1 MPAMTHEPCPRAQRG
16 GVETRTRKS
25 AETREKIMASAARL
39 MEERGGAGFQMAEV
53 SERCG
58 MSKASLYYYFSD
70 RGELVRAV
78 LDRAVDELVAE
89 VERVVATAPS
99 AADSIRGLM
108 GALADATRP
117 GGPLALA
124 VAASGAGPAP
134 VEGPRLARIVD
145 VLEAQLERAKGEGF
159 VRPGVNARLA
169 AAAVAGAFLVFE
181 RVDVSATA
189 EDVAD
194 LAFSGVGT
202 ESGRALLSPSAGG
215 A

>member
-1 MPAMTHEPCPRAQRG
+1 MEPTA
-16 GVETRTRKS
+16 RTDKGAR
-25 AETREKIMASAARL
+25 TREKIMAAAAAL
-39 MEERGGAGFQMAEV
+39 MTERGGADFQMAEV

-58 MSKASLYYYFSD
+58 MSKGSLYYYFSD
-70 RGELVRAV
+70 RGALVRAV

-108 GALADATRP
+108 GALASATRP
-117 GGPLALA
+117 GGPLMLA
-124 VAASGAGPAP
+124 VAGAGSGAAP

-145 VLEAQLERAKGEGF
+145 VLEAQLERAKGEGL

-181 RVDVSATA
+181 RVDVRATA
-189 EDVAD
+189 EDVLD
-194 LAFSGVGT
+194 LAFHGVG
-202 ESGRALLSPSAGG
+202 A
-215 A
+215 